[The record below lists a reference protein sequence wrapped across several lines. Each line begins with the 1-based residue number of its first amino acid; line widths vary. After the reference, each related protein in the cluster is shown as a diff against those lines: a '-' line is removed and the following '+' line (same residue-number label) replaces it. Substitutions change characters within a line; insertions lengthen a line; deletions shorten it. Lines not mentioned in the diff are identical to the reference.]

1 MVDWV
6 GVPPLHHPANAQ
18 EPTQA
23 GDRTV
28 ATPASFTATQTVSKI
43 LKVTGAPSLD
53 IRHGD
58 GNVTIQS
65 WSNPAVGIEAT
76 IISVANT
83 DSLANQFAN
92 HMDVDV
98 EQEGNHFEIITQS
111 PKIDGIVGFQ
121 VHYKIFV
128 PVRASVFISNSF
140 GDTSV
145 AGIEGRVT
153 VISSHGRVEL
163 RNLGGRV
170 SVNGKGSYDLIAEGL
185 RRGGHFT
192 LQRMKALFLNVSGT
206 LNVHNFRGFVELR
219 SLGRNINATVY
230 SESGPVWL
238 YVPRESAADLDAI
251 VESGEIKSDFDL
263 DRGTQGSFRT
273 AQRINVDATQRIAI
287 DTTFDSIHILEEKTE
302 TAASSTYLDDGTA
315 LQLDTEPLSHSVTPG
330 GNIVLESGTG
340 DLRIEGT
347 AEDVLTVS
355 GTRWVWAEPREDA
368 REILQSLPLTI
379 SQEADGTIRV
389 SSLPDLEQLPQLEN
403 VSYRVDLVVRVPLG
417 SPLVVLAKE
426 GQVFAKGIGAPLT
439 VELERG
445 SVRIE
450 NAESTL
456 DLNNRLGDIEV
467 LDSVGPVVISG
478 AQGTATLRRVLE
490 NIGVSY
496 RDGRVVIDS
505 PGAEATVRHARGD
518 VRIIALHGIH
528 GEINIEVTDGNIGMA
543 VTETADAS
551 FLAIAQGGTVEPVFP
566 MTGSIEP
573 DRETFQGLL
582 NKASHHVRL
591 QTTRGNII
599 FD

>member
-1 MVDWV
+1 MVDWLS
-6 GVPPLHHPANAQ
+6 VPPLHHVASAQ

-23 GDRTV
+23 GDQAVDPPT
-28 ATPASFTATQTVSKI
+28 SFTATRTISKI
-43 LKVTGAPSLD
+43 LNVTGAPRLD

-58 GNVTIQS
+58 GNVRIQS
-65 WSNPAVGIEAT
+65 WPNPAVGIEAT
-76 IISVANT
+76 IISVADT
-83 DSLANQFAN
+83 DSLANQFAD
-92 HMDVDV
+92 HMDVHV
-98 EQEGNHFEIITQS
+98 EQEGNHFEVITQS
-111 PKIDGIVGFQ
+111 PKIDGVVGFQ
-121 VHYKIFV
+121 VHYEISV
-128 PVRASVFISNSF
+128 PLQASVFVSNSF
-140 GDTSV
+140 GDTAV

-153 VISSHGRVEL
+153 VTSSHGRVEL

-170 SVNGKGSYDLIAEGL
+170 SVTGMGSYDLVAEGL

-192 LQRMKALFLNVSGT
+192 LQGMQSLFSNISGT
-206 LNVHNFRGFVELR
+206 LNVSNFRGSVELR
-219 SLGRNINATVY
+219 SLGRNINATVN

-302 TAASSTYLDDGTA
+302 TAASSVHLDDGTA
-315 LQLDTEPLSHSVTPG
+315 LQLDTAPLSHSITPG

-340 DLRIEGT
+340 DLHFEGT
-347 AEDVLTVS
+347 TEDVLTVS
-355 GTRWVWAEPREDA
+355 GTRWVWAEPLKDA
-368 REILQSLPLTI
+368 REILQSLHLTI
-379 SQEADGTIRV
+379 SQDGDGTIRV
-389 SSLPDLEQLPQLEN
+389 SSLPDPELLPHLDN
-403 VSYRVDLVVRVPLG
+403 ISYRVDLVVRVPLT
-417 SPLVVLAKE
+417 SPLTILAKE
-426 GQVFAKGIGAPLT
+426 GQISAKEIGAPLT

-450 NAESTL
+450 HAGSTL
-456 DLNNRLGDIEV
+456 DLNNRSGDIEV

-478 AQGTATLRRVLE
+478 AQGTATLRRVSE

-528 GEINIEVTDGNIGMA
+528 GEMSIEVTDGNIGMA
-543 VTETADAS
+543 VTETADAL
-551 FLAIAQGGTVEPVFP
+551 FTAIAQGGTVEPVFF

-573 DRETFQGLL
+573 GRENFQGLL